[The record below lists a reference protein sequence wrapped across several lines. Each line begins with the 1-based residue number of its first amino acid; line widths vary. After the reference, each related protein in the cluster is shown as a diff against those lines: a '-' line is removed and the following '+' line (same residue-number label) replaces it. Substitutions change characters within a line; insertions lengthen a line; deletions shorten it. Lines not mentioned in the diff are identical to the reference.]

1 MKNVFYFLLLLL
13 PIGWYGCR
21 DRSVPYPPQLYRAER
36 WAEVCPDSALVC
48 LDSLAA
54 SLPHLPEEA
63 RMYCYLLRIKAED
76 KLYIL
81 HTSDSLINSIVRF
94 YEHWGD
100 DHRLVEALYYQG
112 SVYRDCNDFPRAIRA
127 YRRAAEMEYDH
138 DTLNGRIYGQLAVL
152 YAYQRAYDAS
162 MEALRQALICHLK
175 CGNDRGVAFCWRD
188 MARIFDRKNNQLD
201 SADVYY
207 QKAYTLM
214 QQKGFSWMAY
224 DVLAEWADFC
234 HENGKEE
241 QAKDMAYE
249 VLVHRSS
256 SLAAS
261 TLAKYYQRANRLDS
275 AEYYS
280 LEVLKDKDVYYRR
293 TAYEVLENIS
303 LAQGNPEKARF
314 YGDCYRMLS
323 DSISRMTRTEA
334 IVNMNYEAKKSRPM
348 WQHNVLAGTLL
359 VLVIGMV
366 LMVQFIRNR
375 RKERQSDRENIC
387 PVNDAFKHFLTV
399 SRSSE
404 LTDEYWSQLTEAI
417 NNVYPDFISGLYQY
431 YPKLSLHELHV
442 CLLFKIG
449 ISRTQMA
456 ELLNRSVSSISNTLS
471 RLYTKITGEKGSVQK
486 MTDFLNKLV

>member
-1 MKNVFYFLLLLL
+1 M
-13 PIGWYGCR
+13 
-21 DRSVPYPPQLYRAER
+21 
-36 WAEVCPDSALVC
+36 
-48 LDSLAA
+48 
-54 SLPHLPEEA
+54 
-63 RMYCYLLRIKAED
+63 
-76 KLYIL
+76 
-81 HTSDSLINSIVRF
+81 
-94 YEHWGD
+94 
-100 DHRLVEALYYQG
+100 
-112 SVYRDCNDFPRAIRA
+112 
-127 YRRAAEMEYDH
+127 
-138 DTLNGRIYGQLAVL
+138 
-152 YAYQRAYDAS
+152 
-162 MEALRQALICHLK
+162 
-175 CGNDRGVAFCWRD
+175 
-188 MARIFDRKNNQLD
+188 
-201 SADVYY
+201 
-207 QKAYTLM
+207 QK
-214 QQKGFSWMAY
+214 KGFSWMAY

-334 IVNMNYEAKKSRPM
+334 IVNMNYETKKFRPM
-348 WQHNVLAGTLL
+348 WQHYVLAGTLL

-366 LMVQFIRNR
+366 LMVQLIRSHR
-375 RKERQSDRENIC
+375 RKQQPNEEKECIFQI
-387 PVNDAFKHFLTV
+387 NDAFKHFLAV

-404 LTDEYWSQLTEAI
+404 LTEEYWSQLTEAI
-417 NNVYPDFISGLYQY
+417 NKVYPDFISGLYQY
-431 YPKLSLHELHV
+431 CPKLTLHELHV